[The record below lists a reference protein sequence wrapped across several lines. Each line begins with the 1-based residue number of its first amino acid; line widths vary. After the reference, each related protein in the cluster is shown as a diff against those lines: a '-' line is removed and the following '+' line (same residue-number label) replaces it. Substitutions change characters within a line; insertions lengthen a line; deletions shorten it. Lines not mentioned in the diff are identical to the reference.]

1 MDKEE
6 LKELFDRFLEEN
18 YESNNWFNSE
28 SHRYFK
34 GNYPESILVQVEK
47 GGSSG
52 GNCWNDNPS
61 EPYEREVEEV
71 ESDIISSIKSRLYLL
86 VDELGLDLK
95 SKESRVTLFSAT
107 HQAMENEVHE
117 KFINEYYG
125 NYTLESIFA
134 VDLRELLKNILDEDQ
149 FEVLEK
155 SLNNFISEKKPE
167 LLEELEEK
175 KENKR
180 KMR

>member
-1 MDKEE
+1 MKNEE
-6 LKELFDRFLEEN
+6 LKELFDKFLAEN

-34 GNYPESILVQVEK
+34 GNYPESILIQVEK

-61 EPYEREVEEV
+61 IPYERDAEEI

-86 VDELGLDLK
+86 VDELNLDLK
-95 SKESRVTLFSAT
+95 SKESRMSLFSAT
-107 HQAMENEVHE
+107 HKAMENEVHE

-125 NYTLESIFA
+125 NYTLESIFS
-134 VDLRELLKNILDEDQ
+134 VDLRELLVNILSEEQ

-155 SLNNFISEKKPE
+155 SLNDFISEKKPE